1 MLVHANT
8 IHTYIYLDYEHGIS
22 REPNTFQRQRVL
34 RFEVQSAKEQ
44 FGAPMTRLLLKDWSA
59 ANLKRLP
66 RRYPSLLNIGLL
78 YIWIITIVFILNCKP
93 KKEKEQ
99 RINEDLDQVSAKT
112 NQNNPF
118 PRMLTEVQ
126 VGCWAKM
133 GWVRRKSL
141 CRRWVKPHGRTPGL
155 LIGEYHSSSII
166 SQMGTTPTYPLV
178 I

>member
-78 YIWIITIVFILNCKP
+78 YVDNYNSIYIELQAQKREGTKNKWRSWPSQC
-93 KKEKEQ
+93 
-99 RINEDLDQVSAKT
+99 KT